1 MSARK
6 RAAKQP
12 TRATP
17 KKPKR
22 ATPKKPVRGV
32 GPSAFMAHGHRI
44 AVKESA
50 RAVLITIDGQTI
62 PGATKIASGEY
73 HSLFLPFR
81 GYPSAKALARALASQ
96 VGSTLMLTRAEKPKS
111 SHTVTKKV
119 TRGRS

>member
-81 GYPSAKALARALASQ
+81 GYPAAKALARGPGAQ
-96 VGSTLMLTRAEKPKS
+96 GGSTLR
-111 SHTVTKKV
+111 VTEEE
-119 TRGRS
+119 